1 MISKRHASAAL
12 VSLLVI
18 SLVTLIIV
26 VAFSENSISTLEIQY
41 NSQEGTRSYYIA
53 ESCLE
58 EAITRLESDLN
69 FTSATIVFEAQRTC
83 SISVTGANPK
93 TILITTTVDDLIER
107 YQAEANYNVS
117 GTLNNF
123 SLSSWGELP

>member
-83 SISVTGANPK
+83 SISVIGANPK

>member
-1 MISKRHASAAL
+1 MTSLRNASAAL

-26 VAFSENSISTLEIQY
+26 IAFSENSISTLEIQY
-41 NSQEGTRSYYIA
+41 HSQEASRSYYIA

-69 FTSATIVFEAQRTC
+69 FDSSAITFDSNQSC
-83 SISVTGANPK
+83 SISVTGMNPK
-93 TILITTTVDDLIER
+93 IILITTTVDDLIER
-107 YQAEANYNVS
+107 YQAEASYDVE
-117 GTLNNF
+117 GTINNF
-123 SLSSWGELP
+123 SLSSWAELP